1 MIEYVENG
9 DLALIDGLKFRR
21 DKRTGYYLNR
31 KNQVRLHRY
40 IWEKYNG
47 PIAPGFHIHHIDC
60 NKRNNNIE
68 NLAIIEKGEHER
80 LHGSM
85 LTEEQKQKMRD
96 NLMENAVPEASK
108 WHGSKDGREWHRQH
122 YEKMKDALYAK
133 TIKICEYCGK
143 EYETINHGN
152 NRFCSN
158 NCKAAWRR
166 ESGVD
171 DEIRNCAFC
180 GKEFTANKY
189 TAKKFCT
196 RECASKYRRSKK
208 R

>member
-122 YEKMKDALYAK
+122 YEKMKDALYTK

>member
-47 PIAPGFHIHHIDC
+47 SIAPGFHIHHIDC

-85 LTEEQKQKMRD
+85 LTEEQKQKLRE

-108 WHGSKDGREWHRQH
+108 WHGSKNGREWHRQH
-122 YEKMKDALYAK
+122 YEKKKDALYAK
-133 TIKICEYCGK
+133 TIKVCEYCGK
-143 EYETINHGN
+143 EYETINNGN

-171 DEIRNCAFC
+171 DEIRKCAFC

>member
-40 IWEKYNG
+40 VWEKYNG
-47 PIAPGFHIHHIDC
+47 PISPGFHVHHIDC

-85 LTEEQKQKMRD
+85 LTEEQKQKLRD
-96 NLMENAVPEASK
+96 NLMEKAVPKASK
-108 WHGSKDGREWHRQH
+108 WHSSKDGQEWHRQH

-158 NCKAAWRR
+158 NCRAARRR

-171 DEIRNCAFC
+171 DEIRNCSFC

-189 TAKKFCT
+189 TAKKFCS

>member
-47 PIAPGFHIHHIDC
+47 SIASGFHIHHIDC

-85 LTEEQKQKMRD
+85 LTEEQKQKLRE

-108 WHGSKDGREWHRQH
+108 WHGSKNGREWHRQH

-133 TIKICEYCGK
+133 TIKVCEYCGK
-143 EYETINHGN
+143 EYETINNGN

-171 DEIRNCAFC
+171 DEIRKCAFC

-189 TAKKFCT
+189 THKKFCT